1 MIPRDRQRIAILLA
15 LALVALVLLAA
26 GISSLEFSPGRTLP
40 RWNRGAEA
48 PIAGTSVLSVV
59 IDLLLRVMAILVP
72 VLLPIAIVYLILSAD
87 ARRAVLRSLGL
98 LMWLVAIYLV
108 LRSRPEFFRGL
119 LRQEATPATPGAA
132 VTSTPDFVPN
142 APEWV
147 GILSAVGLALGLAA
161 GLVAAAW
168 YVWRR
173 SRAPAG
179 PLDELAEEAQ
189 RAVDA
194 LRAGADVQDAV
205 LRCYF
210 EMSRVLAA
218 QRGLTRG
225 EAMTPREF
233 EERLVAAGL
242 PRTHVQALTRLFEGV
257 RYGSRGATQAEEA
270 QAIASL
276 SAIARAAREADEA
289 VGGPPAAQATGEE
302 AA

>member
-26 GISSLEFSPGRTLP
+26 GISSLEFSSGRALP
-40 RWNRGAEA
+40 RWSRGVEA
-48 PIAGTSVLSVV
+48 AVPGTSALAVV
-59 IDLLLRVMAILVP
+59 IDFLLRVLAFLVP

-108 LRSRPEFFRGL
+108 LRSRPEFFQGL
-119 LRQEATPATPGAA
+119 LSQEATPAPSRAVATPM
-132 VTSTPDFVPN
+132 PDFVPN
-142 APEWV
+142 APAWA
-147 GILSAVGLALGLAA
+147 GILSAVGLALGLAG

-173 SRAPAG
+173 RRMPAD

-194 LRAGADVQDAV
+194 LRAGAGVQDTV

-210 EMSRVLAA
+210 EMSRVLVAH
-218 QRGLTRG
+218 RGLTRG

-233 EERLVAAGL
+233 EERLVEAGL
-242 PRTHVQALTRLFEGV
+242 PRTHVQALTRLFEAI
-257 RYGSRGATQAEEA
+257 RYSSRGATQAEEA

-276 SAIARAAREADEA
+276 SAIAEAARGAGRAAGGPAATRATGKEA
-289 VGGPPAAQATGEE
+289 V
-302 AA
+302 

>member
-26 GISSLEFSPGRTLP
+26 GISSLEFSSGRQLP
-40 RWNRGAEA
+40 RWSGGAQA
-48 PIAGTSVLSVV
+48 AVQGTSGLALV
-59 IDLLLRVMAILVP
+59 IDLLLRVLAFLVP

-108 LRSRPEFFRGL
+108 LRSRPDFFRGL
-119 LRQEATPATPGAA
+119 LPQEATPSPPGALATP
-132 VTSTPDFVPN
+132 VPDFVPN
-142 APEWV
+142 APMWAGV
-147 GILSAVGLALGLAA
+147 LAAVGLALALAG

-173 SRAPAG
+173 RRTPAS

-194 LRAGADVQDAV
+194 LRAGAGVQDTV

-218 QRGLTRG
+218 HRGLARG

-233 EERLVAAGL
+233 EERLVEAGL
-242 PRTHVQALTRLFEGV
+242 PRTHVQALTRLFEAV
-257 RYGSRGATQAEEA
+257 RYSGRGATQAEGA

-276 SAIARAAREADEA
+276 SAIARAAREA
-289 VGGPPAAQATGEE
+289 GGAAGNPPATRATGEE

>member
-1 MIPRDRQRIAILLA
+1 MIPRNRQRIAILLG

-26 GISSLEFSPGRTLP
+26 GISSLEFSPGRALP

-48 PIAGTSVLSVV
+48 PVAGSSGLAVV

-119 LRQEATPATPGAA
+119 LRQEATPAAPSVAVTPTPG
-132 VTSTPDFVPN
+132 FVPD
-142 APEWV
+142 APAWV

-173 SRAPAG
+173 RRAPAG
-179 PLDELAEEAQ
+179 PLDELAEEAE

-194 LRAGADVQDAV
+194 LRAGAGVQDTV

-233 EERLVAAGL
+233 EEHLVMAGL
-242 PRTHVQALTRLFEGV
+242 PRTHVQALTRLFEAV
-257 RYGSRGATQAEEA
+257 RYGSRGATQTEEA

-276 SAIARAAREADEA
+276 SAIAQAAREA
-289 VGGPPAAQATGEE
+289 GGAAAGRAASGAIGEE